1 MYLNIITVTA
11 CQVRL
16 NNKITAV
23 LCFAARGS
31 EQFYSVVVGWMV
43 EAAPMGFMYVM
54 SGNVA
59 CIILCL
65 GCMHLIAATRK

>member
-1 MYLNIITVTA
+1 M
-11 CQVRL
+11 
-16 NNKITAV
+16 

-54 SGNVA
+54 SGNVV